1 MGKYEIPKLKI
12 LMWRLEYLQSSINK
26 IEKIL
31 YSEMNKENSLEL
43 IRKLFKGIHRATES
57 ENYGNNRS

>member
-1 MGKYEIPKLKI
+1 MMKKKKYKIPNLEILI
-12 LMWRLEYLQSSINK
+12 WRLEYLQKCLNK

-43 IRKLFKGIHRATES
+43 IRKLFKGIHRASES
-57 ENYGNNRS
+57 E